1 MLEKTRKL
9 KYGDGKPA
17 YLERLDVIAANKQRR
32 IEKEQAIIEVCK
44 NNPTL
49 SIAEKAKKAGVSL
62 GYLNAVKHKYGIK
75 QTKYI
80 TNKALSA
87 KKLAIRE
94 MYSKGI
100 YTYQEVGEKFGI
112 TREYVRQVVTDIRK
126 ELVKANQLTI
136 NRKHRT
142 VDSLYRK
149 RDIVYNHLIDLFEIA
164 KYQYNKDI
172 LSINEITIAYYNLYH
187 AKEGLKDRIWVYAA
201 LRTCITDLR
210 YVTKNKRIVK
220 LDRYKYKLESTEKPD
235 PINLLVK
242 EKDLFTANDKTKKSL
257 KALISLVKPRG
268 ITFSNELLYVFAIAL
283 KDYNKKALSINEVTI
298 AYYNIFG
305 KNNNAKI
312 SKRPQIGIKLYNMCN
327 REKTPYIEVIHAI
340 SSNAIKYAL
349 TQYGKDSL
357 DKLLNSLEGDL

>member
-17 YLERLDVIAANKQRR
+17 YLKRLDVIAANKQRR

-80 TNKALSA
+80 TSKTLSA

-112 TREYVRQVVTDIRK
+112 TRK

-149 RDIVYNHLIDLFEIA
+149 RDILYNHLIDLFEIA

-187 AKEGLKDRIWVYAA
+187 IKEGLKDRIWIYAA
-201 LRTCITDLR
+201 LRTCITDSR
-210 YVTKNKRIVK
+210 YTTKNKKIVK

-242 EKDLFTANDKTKKSL
+242 EKDLFIANDKTKKSL
-257 KALISLVKPRG
+257 KTLISLVKPRG

-283 KDYNKKALSINEVTI
+283 KDYNKEALSINEVTI

-327 REKTPYIEVIHAI
+327 REKTPYIEVRHLHVIG
-340 SSNAIKYAL
+340 SNIIKYAL
-349 TQYGKDSL
+349 TQYGKDNL